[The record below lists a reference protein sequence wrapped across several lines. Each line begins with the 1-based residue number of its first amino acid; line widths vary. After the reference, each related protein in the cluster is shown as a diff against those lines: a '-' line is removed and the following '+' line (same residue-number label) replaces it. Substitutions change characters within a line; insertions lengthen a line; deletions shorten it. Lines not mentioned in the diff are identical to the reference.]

1 MKTPIAIVFGV
12 CVAIGLVICCAT
24 EEHTF
29 GNCQTFETRSR
40 RTMAW
45 SSSRFPDLRRED
57 GWMFICSTHPFLG
70 ILDRGR
76 CSGYGEA
83 NAFRSALVS
92 ATGNAE
98 LDCRPPVDESRV
110 RSTLSKLA
118 MAPDDYGS
126 RYYYPFSENPDGWYH
141 SLFVERTSLSR
152 QPDGTN
158 YLTCLVENHSETNQT
173 IASVEVFGEP
183 AGASYSWT
191 KSGET
196 EWIPL
201 PTPFEVP
208 SNGEFP
214 GTFLR
219 IRIPIVEPLDRPVF
233 SVSAALRLANGKCI
247 GIPVPRRLQSEEVEF
262 P

>member
-1 MKTPIAIVFGV
+1 MKPTIAIILGV
-12 CVAIGLVICCAT
+12 CAAIGLVICCAT

-45 SSSRFPDLRRED
+45 SSSDFPDLRRKD
-57 GWMFICSTHPFLG
+57 GWMLICVTHPFLG

-76 CSGYGEA
+76 CSGYREA

-98 LDCRPPVDESRV
+98 LDCHPPVDEARV
-110 RSTLSKLA
+110 RSTLSQLA
-118 MAPDDYGS
+118 MAPVDYGS
-126 RYYYPFSENPDGWYH
+126 RYYSSFSENPDGWYH

-152 QPDGTN
+152 QPDGTQF
-158 YLTCLVENHSETNQT
+158 LTCLVENHSETNQT
-173 IASVEVFGEP
+173 IASVEVSGEP
-183 AGASYSWT
+183 AVASYSWT

-196 EWIPL
+196 EWTPL
-201 PTPFEVP
+201 STPFEVP

-219 IRIPIVEPLDRPVF
+219 IRIPIVKTLDQPA
-233 SVSAALRLANGKCI
+233 SSMSTALRLANGKRI
-247 GIPVPRRLQSEEVEF
+247 EIPIPQPLTSQDNTT